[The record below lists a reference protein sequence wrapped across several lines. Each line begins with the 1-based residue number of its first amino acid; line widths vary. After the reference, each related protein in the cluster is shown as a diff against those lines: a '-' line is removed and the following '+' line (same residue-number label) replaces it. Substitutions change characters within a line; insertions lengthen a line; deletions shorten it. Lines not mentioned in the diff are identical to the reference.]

1 MSDAHFIETIIG
13 VGILLFAAKLMAE
26 LFLRLKLPI
35 VLGELIAGMVVGPFA
50 LGGLEI
56 IDGKQLLQINDE
68 IRVLG
73 EMGAIVI
80 LFMAGLEMTPKEF
93 LKGGKAAFVVGT
105 LGVVIPFFAGLAVFQ
120 LFGFDVLQSMLI
132 ATALTATS
140 IAISIQVLNE
150 FGKIKTPE
158 ARLIIGAA
166 IVDDILAIA
175 VLSVVT
181 SMAGSEG
188 GVDDIDITEITITIL
203 KVLGFFAIM
212 LVVAVVVIPKII
224 TPRLW
229 KAKGSVEGIATAA
242 FFGAAALAGSIGLS
256 PIVGAFAVGMAL
268 STTKVFE
275 KIENYIGKIGLIFAP
290 LFFAIMLIVAV
301 VVIPKVITPRIW
313 KAKGSVEGIATAAFF
328 GAAALAGSIGLSPIV
343 GAFAVGM
350 ALSTTKVFDKIENYV
365 GKIGLIFA
373 PLFFAIIGAQV
384 DLRAVD
390 LNILALSAVIVII
403 AVTTKLFGCGL
414 PAMYFLKSKQKG
426 LRVGIGMI
434 SRGEVGLI
442 VAGVGITAGI
452 LTSEVYSTIIIMV
465 VVTTII
471 TPIWLKIE
479 YRKEQK
485 NDKNESNKTVKQ
497 KSE

>member
-1 MSDAHFIETIIG
+1 MSEAHFIETIIG

-35 VLGELIAGMVVGPFA
+35 VLGELIAGMIVGPFA
-50 LGGLEI
+50 LGGLQI

-68 IRVLG
+68 IKILG

-93 LKGGKAAFVVGT
+93 LKGGKAAFIVGT
-105 LGVVIPFFAGLAVFQ
+105 LGVVIPFFIGLAVFQ
-120 LFGFDVLQSMLI
+120 LFGFDALQSMLI

-140 IAISIQVLNE
+140 IAISIQVLSE
-150 FGKIKTPE
+150 FGKLKTPE

-181 SMAGSEG
+181 SIAGSDG
-188 GVDDIDITEITITIL
+188 GVDNIDITEVTITIL
-203 KVLGFFAIM
+203 QVLG
-212 LVVAVVVIPKII
+212 
-224 TPRLW
+224 
-229 KAKGSVEGIATAA
+229 
-242 FFGAAALAGSIGLS
+242 
-256 PIVGAFAVGMAL
+256 
-268 STTKVFE
+268 
-275 KIENYIGKIGLIFAP
+275 
-290 LFFAIMLIVAV
+290 FFAIMLIVAV

-350 ALSTTKVFDKIENYV
+350 ALSTTKVFEKVENYV

-390 LNILALSAVIVII
+390 LNILLLSAVIVIV

-426 LRVGIGMI
+426 MRVGIGMI

-485 NDKNESNKTVKQ
+485 NDNNESNKTVEQ

>member
-1 MSDAHFIETIIG
+1 MSEAHFIETIIG

-35 VLGELIAGMVVGPFA
+35 VLGELIAGMIVGPFA
-50 LGGLEI
+50 LGGLQI

-68 IRVLG
+68 IKILG

-93 LKGGKAAFVVGT
+93 LKGGKAAFIVGT
-105 LGVVIPFFAGLAVFQ
+105 LGVVIPFFIGLAVFQ
-120 LFGFDVLQSMLI
+120 LFGFDALQSMLI

-140 IAISIQVLNE
+140 IAISIQVLSE
-150 FGKIKTPE
+150 FGKLKTPE

-181 SMAGSEG
+181 SIAGSDG
-188 GVDDIDITEITITIL
+188 GVDNIDITEVTITIL
-203 KVLGFFAIM
+203 QVLG
-212 LVVAVVVIPKII
+212 
-224 TPRLW
+224 
-229 KAKGSVEGIATAA
+229 
-242 FFGAAALAGSIGLS
+242 
-256 PIVGAFAVGMAL
+256 
-268 STTKVFE
+268 
-275 KIENYIGKIGLIFAP
+275 
-290 LFFAIMLIVAV
+290 FFAIMLIVAV

-350 ALSTTKVFDKIENYV
+350 ALSTTKVFEKVENYV

-390 LNILALSAVIVII
+390 LNILMLSAIIVIV

-426 LRVGIGMI
+426 MRVGIGMI

-485 NDKNESNKTVKQ
+485 NDTNESNKTVEQ

>member
-1 MSDAHFIETIIG
+1 MSEAHFIETIIG

-35 VLGELIAGMVVGPFA
+35 VLGELLAGMIVGPFA
-50 LGGLEI
+50 LGGFFV

-68 IRVLG
+68 IKILG

-80 LFMAGLEMTPKEF
+80 LFMAGLEMTPREF
-93 LKGGKAAFVVGT
+93 LKGGKATFTVGT

-120 LFGFDVLQSMLI
+120 LFGFDALQSMLI

-140 IAISIQVLNE
+140 IAISIQVLSE

-166 IVDDILAIA
+166 VVDDILAIA
-175 VLSVVT
+175 VLSVV
-181 SMAGSEG
+181 SSIAASDG
-188 GVDDIDITEITITIL
+188 GVDNIDITQVTWTIL
-203 KVLGFFAIM
+203 QVLG
-212 LVVAVVVIPKII
+212 
-224 TPRLW
+224 
-229 KAKGSVEGIATAA
+229 
-242 FFGAAALAGSIGLS
+242 
-256 PIVGAFAVGMAL
+256 
-268 STTKVFE
+268 
-275 KIENYIGKIGLIFAP
+275 
-290 LFFAIMLIVAV
+290 FFAIMLIVAV

-350 ALSTTKVFDKIENYV
+350 ALSTTKVFEKVESYV

-390 LNILALSAVIVII
+390 LNILILSGAVIVV
-403 AVTTKLFGCGL
+403 AVVTKLFGCGL
-414 PAMYFLKSKQKG
+414 PAIWFLKSKAQG
-426 LRVGIGMI
+426 MRVGIGMI

-442 VAGVGITAGI
+442 VAGVGVTAGI
-452 LTSEVYSTIIIMV
+452 LTSEVYSTIVIMV
-465 VVTTII
+465 AVTTII

-485 NDKNESNKTVKQ
+485 KGDDPSKTKP
-497 KSE
+497 EPTIE